1 MTASTTRPRCPAC
14 DLPLATCVCALVERV
29 DNAVDVLVLQH
40 PLEVREAK
48 GSARLLWLGLARC
61 RVIVGETFEPSV
73 LESLLH
79 ADGRRSVL
87 LYPDVATRADVTN
100 VEPAMTMETP
110 PTQLVVLDG
119 TWRKSVKMLMS
130 NAPLQALPRLALSP
144 DAAGRYGALRKAR
157 LASQL
162 STLEA
167 TCAALAALEC
177 DEARYAPMLRAFER
191 FVDDRAARRPVEA
204 TAQ

>member
-1 MTASTTRPRCPAC
+1 MTASSLRVRCTAC

-29 DNAVDVLVLQH
+29 ANVVEVLVLQH
-40 PLEVREAK
+40 PLEVGEAK
-48 GSARLLWLGLARC
+48 GSARLLRLGLARC
-61 RVIVGETFEPSV
+61 RVVVGETFEPST
-73 LESLLH
+73 LDSLLH

-87 LYPDVATRADVTN
+87 LYPDVAARTGGIASESGTST
-100 VEPAMTMETP
+100 AS
-110 PTQLVVLDG
+110 QLVVVDG

-130 NAPLQALPRLALSP
+130 NPLLQALPRLALRP

-157 LASQL
+157 LATQL

-177 DEARYAPMLRAFER
+177 DEARYAPMLRAFRR
-191 FVDDRAARRPVEA
+191 FVDDRAARGRAGA
-204 TAQ
+204 TSP